1 MVAAAAAACRHCGTL
16 SAAFFAAGLVLCLLR
31 DAMPKNHGRYVPS
44 PMGMAFSFY
53 IGANNA
59 IDFFVGS
66 IIMMIWEWRQ
76 RQAAL
81 QLGPLLGAGL
91 IVGDGL
97 WAIPAALLAVGG
109 VAPPICLKAA

>member
-1 MVAAAAAACRHCGTL
+1 M
-16 SAAFFAAGLVLCLLR
+16 
-31 DAMPKNHGRYVPS
+31 PS

-59 IDFFVGS
+59 IDFWLGS
-66 IIMMIWEWRQ
+66 LIMLVWEKRNSQ
-76 RQAAL
+76 SAV

-97 WAIPAALLAVGG
+97 WSVPSALLAIGG
-109 VAPPICLKAA
+109 ITPPLCVKF

>member
-1 MVAAAAAACRHCGTL
+1 MDCICCVACRHCGTL
-16 SAAFFAAGLVLCLLR
+16 AAAFFAAGLLICFLR
-31 DAMPKNHGRYVPS
+31 DLLPARLGRFVPS

-66 IIMMIWEWRQ
+66 LIMLVWEWKRP
-76 RQAAL
+76 QAAL
-81 QLGPLLGAGL
+81 QLGPLVGAGL

-97 WAIPAALLAVGG
+97 WSIPAALLAIGN
-109 VAPPICLKAA
+109 VAPPMCMKYS

>member
-1 MVAAAAAACRHCGTL
+1 
-16 SAAFFAAGLVLCLLR
+16 
-31 DAMPKNHGRYVPS
+31 
-44 PMGMAFSFY
+44 MGMAFAFY

-59 IDFFVGS
+59 IGFWLGS
-66 IIMMIWEWRQ
+66 IVMMIWEWWRP
-76 RQAAL
+76 QAAL

-109 VAPPICLKAA
+109 VAPPICLKVA